1 MTDTRQSSQKANAS
15 AAGFGVVILAGG
27 QGTRMGLDKSQ
38 LVLGNQTFLERII
51 ESAQQVTRH
60 VVVVGAHGQVRP
72 SRMNGL
78 SQSSQHAV
86 IWASDQ
92 QPDCGPMEGI
102 RVGLKMLSDT
112 CSSAF
117 VTSCDVPLLRPE
129 LITHLKSMMQKV
141 GDVDGVVPQ
150 RGDRVY
156 GMTAV
161 YRTRV
166 HHYIC
171 QLIRERRLKVSLL
184 AECFNCINV
193 SIDSLKSVDPELD
206 SVTNVNSVEDYLN
219 LLKRMGQT
227 CPVELFERLRA
238 RS

>member
-1 MTDTRQSSQKANAS
+1 MACVNTQNQSNTMTDTRQSSQKANAS

-92 QPDCGPMEGI
+92 QPETAMA
-102 RVGLKMLSDT
+102 VGAMAVAAPALKMAVVVVVAAIPAVAVEMMALHLPT
-112 CSSAF
+112 TAAAAVASS
-117 VTSCDVPLLRPE
+117 TTLL
-129 LITHLKSMMQKV
+129 
-141 GDVDGVVPQ
+141 
-150 RGDRVY
+150 
-156 GMTAV
+156 
-161 YRTRV
+161 
-166 HHYIC
+166 
-171 QLIRERRLKVSLL
+171 
-184 AECFNCINV
+184 
-193 SIDSLKSVDPELD
+193 
-206 SVTNVNSVEDYLN
+206 
-219 LLKRMGQT
+219 
-227 CPVELFERLRA
+227 
-238 RS
+238 